1 MTTDIG
7 PGTIVG
13 DRFELHE
20 RIDSGGLATV
30 WRGTDLEAD
39 LPVGVK
45 CENDATHDS
54 VQVRAHFSQE
64 LHWFRRFAT
73 GPRPGTIVHFVDGAV
88 TGDETYVVTELIE
101 GGSIDGTLDDGPI
114 DGGSINNGI
123 IDGGSIDNGPI
134 DGGSIDNETIEC
146 GWTPGLDAVARFA
159 EPVCRAIEFLHR
171 NGVVHLDLKPTN
183 VLVRERGPPAIID
196 LNSAIGRDEETTTL
210 FHHDPFKA
218 PEVTPTELRDESVG
232 PWSDVYASG
241 KLLYFLLTGS
251 SVGFDS
257 SSLSMWHPVDPLAD
271 GADCSPELAA
281 IVRRATEPR
290 PDDRFVDA
298 HELFA
303 ALAPVL
309 GVPERTLT
317 LVHSPTDTVLDV
329 RPGDTLGRWSPD
341 EPVATVVVP
350 DAERYVSPVQAT
362 IERDDDGWFLR
373 DRSLNGTFVRRSSGW
388 TYSISKEG
396 EQRRRSVDAAL
407 PVDDVESTIRLE
419 DGDSIALVDPSF
431 DPTLDVRI
439 NDSDD

>member
-1 MTTDIG
+1 MTSEIG

-13 DRFELHE
+13 DRFELHD

-45 CENDATHDS
+45 CENDAVHDPA
-54 VQVRAHFSQE
+54 QVRAHFSQE

-73 GPRPGTIVHFVDGAV
+73 GPKPGTIVHFVDGAV

-101 GGSIDGTLDDGPI
+101 GGSIDGTIDNGTIDDGTTDDDST
-114 DGGSINNGI
+114 DGGST
-123 IDGGSIDNGPI
+123 DGR
-134 DGGSIDNETIEC
+134 
-146 GWTPGLDAVARFA
+146 WTPGVDAVARFA

-218 PEVTPTELRDESVG
+218 PEVTPTERRDESVG
-232 PWSDVYASG
+232 PWTDVYAIG
-241 KLLYFLLTGS
+241 KLLSFLLTGS

-257 SSLSMWHPVDPLAD
+257 SNLSAWHPVDPLAA
-271 GADCSPELAA
+271 GAACSPALAA

-303 ALAPVL
+303 ALGPVID
-309 GVPERTLT
+309 VPERTLT
-317 LVHSPTDTVLDV
+317 LVHAPTDTVLDV
-329 RPGDTLGRWSPD
+329 RPGDTIGRWSPD

-350 DAERYVSPVQAT
+350 DADRYVSPVQAT
-362 IERDDDGWFLR
+362 IEIDGDGWFLR
-373 DRSLNGTFVRRSSGW
+373 DRSLNGTFVRGSSGW
-388 TYSISKEG
+388 TYAISKEG
-396 EQRRRSVDAAL
+396 EQRRLGANAPL

-419 DGDSIALVDPSF
+419 DGDSIAPVDPSF
-431 DPTLDVRI
+431 DPTLNVRI
-439 NDSDD
+439 DDNDD